1 MKLCVPKEIIDGEN
15 RVALTPDTVGK
26 LVKAGIEV
34 LVETEAGTRSFFED
48 NLYQD
53 AGATIVKDTTTLFQ
67 SADVVLKVQRPIVSE
82 KLSKHEVELM
92 QRGASL
98 ITFIQPLQYPDL
110 AKMLADHH
118 ITSFSMDA
126 IPRIARAQSMDALSS
141 MSSISGYKSVIMA
154 AETLG
159 KYFPMM
165 VTAAGTTPPAKGLV
179 LGAGVAGLQAIATGR
194 RLGAVMEA
202 FDVRPVVKEQVE
214 SLGAKFLAVDI
225 GEQDVEDVG
234 GYAKEL
240 SKESQKLEEELVH
253 SHVKSND
260 FVITTALIPGK
271 VAPILISE
279 NMVRDMKPGS
289 VIVDIASEAGGNCE
303 LTEPGQTVV
312 KHGVV
317 IHGQTNLPST
327 MPYHA
332 SQLYSKNI
340 SALFLHLHK
349 DGKIHLDMEDSIAAD
364 CCITYDGKI
373 VNEAA
378 RELAK

>member
-1 MKLCVPKEIIDGEN
+1 MKLCVPKEIIEGEN
-15 RVALTPDTVGK
+15 RVALVPDAVAK
-26 LVKAGIEV
+26 LVKSGIHVFVESKAGDM
-34 LVETEAGTRSFFED
+34 SFLDDGMYES
-48 NLYQD
+48 
-53 AGATIVKDTTTLFQ
+53 AGATIVPDVVSLLKD
-67 SADVVLKVQRPIVSE
+67 ADVVLKVQRPVE
-82 KLSKHEVELM
+82 NKNVSKHEVELM
-92 QRGASL
+92 PSGSSL
-98 ITFIQPLQYPDL
+98 ITFIQHLQYPDL
-110 AKMLADHH
+110 IKILVDRH

-141 MSSISGYKSVIMA
+141 MSSIAGYKAVIMA

-165 VTAAGTTPPAKGLV
+165 VTAAGTTPPAKGLI

-194 RLGAVMEA
+194 RLGAVVEA
-202 FDVRPVVKEQVE
+202 FDVRPAVKEQVE

-225 GEQDVEDVG
+225 EEKDVEDTG

-253 SHVKSND
+253 SHVQSND
-260 FVITTALIPGK
+260 FVVTTALIPGK
-271 VAPILISE
+271 IAPTLISE
-279 NMVRDMKPGS
+279 NMVKDMKPGS

-303 LTEPGQTVV
+303 LTEPGKTVV

-340 SALFLHLHK
+340 SALFSHLQK
-349 DGKIHLDMEDSIAAD
+349 DGKINLDMEDSITTS
-364 CCITYDGKI
+364 CCITHDGKI
-373 VNEAA
+373 VNE
-378 RELAK
+378 LAKGLVK